1 MNWLQHLL
9 SRDAEARE
17 LLQGSARKVIITMGV
32 LYLIWHFIL
41 TLYWPEIFTPS
52 LWYCSVVMALAVG
65 LSLRLLNRAYIL
77 SQAIWFTGLLLTIIE
92 GYHLYRQPQILL
104 TLAFLPLMG
113 FVMLGLRGTLAMA
126 GLLLGV
132 CGVWGWLPFLPPLPP
147 GYAQVAAGT
156 VASVTALGWGI
167 SSNLIAAN
175 EASLYHYREALVRLE
190 EARQQRAEISVLL
203 KEQSK
208 ATYQLDR
215 LNQMLLYA
223 RARAEEAR
231 EERDRFAM
239 AVSHELRSPLN
250 YIIGF
255 SDLMVN
261 SPETYGSLESWPAGL
276 YDDIQEVYR
285 SSTHLNSLINDI
297 LDMGKI
303 EAQQMLLLKDKVT
316 LIQIIEEVNEM
327 ASLSISH
334 QGLWLKVEVE
344 PDLPPVYV
352 DRTRIRQ
359 VLINLVTNALHFT
372 HQGGITI
379 RARREGERMLR
390 VEVEDTGAGIAE
402 EDLPKIFT
410 EFRQAGNQNWR
421 RQEGTG
427 LGLAIGRRF
436 IQLHKGDL
444 SVQSTLGKGSI
455 FFFTL
460 PVDVQPVEELEL
472 ARIEPRQVG
481 RPAQLP
487 LVLFLSTNT
496 LWAKMIGETLN
507 GYKVTLM
514 AEPGQLRQAV
524 LQLYPRVVLVDRQL
538 WADEAVQEFM
548 LNQPYD
554 LPVVAVDIPSMLSK
568 EAPLPEG
575 VVRYLVKPVSRQ
587 VLMETV
593 SDLGGQVQT
602 LLVVDDDPTMVRFLM
617 QTLKSGET
625 EAQAGSDYRFITAL
639 NGQQA
644 LTALHQDKVDAV
656 LLDLDLPDIN
666 GLTLLEA
673 IRRDPA
679 CNTLP
684 VVIISANDLP
694 SAMPDQKGRLE
705 VALNRPLSRR
715 EMVELLN
722 AVLEKLVPQLP
733 PDREL

>member
-316 LIQIIEEVNEM
+316 LKQIIEEVNEM